1 MDVPAG
7 RKTCPRYGVGI
18 ETLVGIYGEGIAL
31 GGFQSWLTAP
41 VRLDRP
47 RRGLAE
53 SSSLDCLGASVSTLR
68 PPPYFILFVSWGW
81 PSTGAIQLILSFM
94 HRCGTLPRRSS
105 SLGCCLDGPS
115 VARFLTFLRRRQA
128 SEAAAR
134 NATKMGES
142 QQHARKVLLGLKT
155 LSDYLAS
162 CPDVKNSAAARSR
175 IAEQRSQLSNFSS
188 QLGELHS
195 RLPMCDE
202 IMKLDGRWLTHHEYV
217 EMAERITSQAMEAAR
232 RVEAGELEITGALRG
247 LRTAC
252 GTYA

>member
-1 MDVPAG
+1 
-7 RKTCPRYGVGI
+7 
-18 ETLVGIYGEGIAL
+18 
-31 GGFQSWLTAP
+31 
-41 VRLDRP
+41 
-47 RRGLAE
+47 
-53 SSSLDCLGASVSTLR
+53 
-68 PPPYFILFVSWGW
+68 
-81 PSTGAIQLILSFM
+81 
-94 HRCGTLPRRSS
+94 
-105 SLGCCLDGPS
+105 
-115 VARFLTFLRRRQA
+115 
-128 SEAAAR
+128 
-134 NATKMGES
+134 MGES

-247 LRTAC
+247 LRSARARTAYC
-252 GTYA
+252 VWYVPRDDPQHPCHVRRAHVFAGAGSAHRPTELS